1 MTFMRAG
8 CNRQFPSFRL
18 LKAIGPPAASS
29 NANRPCLTHVK
40 AQARGPSDF
49 FNPKLHPRCAV
60 MATSRKVRMTFHPI
74 TLQQPERVMMAQE
87 IKKGEA
93 PSSPATRPSDPYSV
107 LRSEMDRV
115 FDTFLP
121 RGLGG
126 FPYLSRTGWERV
138 APSIDLR
145 ETDKE
150 FVVEAELP
158 GIDEKDVHVTLN
170 NGVLTLKGEKKS
182 EHEETKSNY
191 HLMERSYGSFQRSFE
206 LGDSIEPDKV
216 SANFEN
222 GVLKVILPKRA
233 EAAQPEKRIPIGKG

>member
-1 MTFMRAG
+1 
-8 CNRQFPSFRL
+8 
-18 LKAIGPPAASS
+18 
-29 NANRPCLTHVK
+29 LTHVK

-60 MATSRKVRMTFHPI
+60 TATSRKVRMTFHPI